1 MATFA
6 VINKKDETLYTVINV
21 IVTDNKEQAE
31 SDLNVT
37 LVEYTPEN
45 PAAIG
50 WDFDGTNFIPPISE
64 EPTE

>member
-6 VINKKDETLYTVINV
+6 VINKKNETLYTVTNV

-37 LVEYTPEN
+37 LVEFTAEN

-50 WDFDGTNFIPPISE
+50 WDFDGTNFIPP
-64 EPTE
+64 TE

>member
-6 VINKKDETLYTVINV
+6 VINKKNETLYTVINV

-31 SDLNVT
+31 NDLNVT

-50 WDFDGTNFIPPISE
+50 WDFDGTNFIPP
-64 EPTE
+64 TE